1 MEQGS
6 SDLHVQSSDPAD
18 RLRRKGRCRLCDR
31 RPMGKTPRWV
41 NVITAAVGIGG
52 LAVAL
57 AGLVWAVVGRFLP
70 PVSPSGSTP
79 TTGAAIINGHNNIG
93 IGVNNGQV

>member
-1 MEQGS
+1 
-6 SDLHVQSSDPAD
+6 
-18 RLRRKGRCRLCDR
+18 
-31 RPMGKTPRWV
+31 MGKTPRWV

-93 IGVNNGQV
+93 IGVNNGQVNVSRAGDGRPATAGNRQ